1 MNMVTKPPLITSEFC
16 RYLSL
21 SKQEFL
27 SEAGQ
32 EGLMMQCGATYID
45 VEIPLPDFPNE
56 LKSENAMI
64 ETFQVSNDGS
74 CLPLGTNRE
83 LIDAFAPCAKLM
95 ATAVLKSLRSF
106 GVEIDGAAY
115 LTASI
120 TMCNEINGN
129 AHFDDEQYHAS
140 DGVGF
145 VAIIG
150 DRGGSRVARESI
162 PHASINDDGVPV
174 IFDQQSADDF
184 DSGLMLIHE
193 GEPQELLIFPQ
204 FGQLHAG
211 PALVSAGL
219 TGFRRLMVMRAKTKT
234 KNTVVSSSV
243 KRKRRRRH
251 A

>member
-1 MNMVTKPPLITSEFC
+1 MLAKPPLISSDFC

-27 SEAGQ
+27 SESGQ

-45 VEIPLPDFPNE
+45 AEIPLPKISCE
-56 LKSENAMI
+56 LNLEKPMI
-64 ETFQVSNDGS
+64 ETFEVSDDGS

-83 LIDAFAPCAKLM
+83 LIDLFASSAEVMAK
-95 ATAVLKSLRSF
+95 AVLKSLTSF
-106 GVEIDGAAY
+106 GVEVDGNAY

-129 AHFDDEQYHAS
+129 AHFDDEHYHAS

-162 PHASINDDGVPV
+162 PHTSIIDDDVPV
-174 IFDQQSADDF
+174 IFDQKSADDF

-193 GEPQELLIFPQ
+193 AEPEKLLIFPQ

-211 PALVSAGL
+211 PALASAGL
-219 TGFRRLMVMRAKTKT
+219 TGVRRLMVMRAKTKT
-234 KNTVVSSSV
+234 KNAVVCASV
-243 KRKRRRRH
+243 NRKRRRRR